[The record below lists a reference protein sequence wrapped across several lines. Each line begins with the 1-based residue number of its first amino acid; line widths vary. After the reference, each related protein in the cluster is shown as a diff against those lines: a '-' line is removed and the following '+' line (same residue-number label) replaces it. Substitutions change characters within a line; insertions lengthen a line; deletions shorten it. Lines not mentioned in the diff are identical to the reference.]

1 MWTLFLFPKHTPT
14 IAKHYFHETFVTEGS
29 DWGVKGEEEAAER
42 QQKKS
47 ISVSLRN
54 RKKTA
59 EGLEE
64 GELFPDVSKVKSP
77 G

>member
-1 MWTLFLFPKHTPT
+1 MG
-14 IAKHYFHETFVTEGS
+14 A
-29 DWGVKGEEEAAER
+29 KGEEEAAER

-64 GELFPDVSKVKSP
+64 GELFPDVSKVNSP